1 MREKIASSKTAR
13 FAFHMLWYLL
23 SKTAPSMVK
32 RWLFWELKEGAFDTP
47 PSIDSVLT
55 THVFGKT
62 FKTPIGIFLPFK
74 GAEYPTDALIE
85 SGFGFGEFGP
95 YTLNAQKT
103 PQKIKF
109 LAHKNGVALQGDGY
123 PNPGLPPMAPFF
135 FKRRRFQVL
144 TGVNLISSPGTEPEA
159 LHVTGTLSAREE
171 LEAMVQKIAP
181 YCEYIVI
188 NAAHPSSEFYEIVGN
203 HDIMFSLIKSLKE
216 TATFMA
222 PFAPPKILLE
232 IPFDLTPA
240 QMLSVG
246 EIVRESALDGV
257 IIAGPHV
264 MSHAEN
270 PFNNASLP
278 VVFYGA
284 GTQSKIT
291 TQIRDMYRMTQG
303 NKTIIA
309 AGGVMNATD
318 AFEQLAAGASLIRT
332 DTALFF
338 NGPGW
343 LNKLYIDLADL
354 IKKNGFSSVKEV
366 IGSAADESE

>member
-1 MREKIASSKTAR
+1 
-13 FAFHMLWYLL
+13 
-23 SKTAPSMVK
+23 
-32 RWLFWELKEGAFDTP
+32 
-47 PSIDSVLT
+47 
-55 THVFGKT
+55 
-62 FKTPIGIFLPFK
+62 
-74 GAEYPTDALIE
+74 
-85 SGFGFGEFGP
+85 
-95 YTLNAQKT
+95 
-103 PQKIKF
+103 
-109 LAHKNGVALQGDGY
+109 
-123 PNPGLPPMAPFF
+123 MAPFF
-135 FKRRRFQVL
+135 LKRRRFNLL
-144 TGVNLISSPGTEPEA
+144 TGINLISSLGTEPEA
-159 LHVTGTLSAREE
+159 LHATGTLSAREE

-188 NAAHPSSEFYEIVGN
+188 NAAHPSSEFYETVGN

-216 TATFMA
+216 TAPFMA
-222 PFAPPKILLE
+222 PFAPQKIFLE
-232 IPFDLTPA
+232 IPFDLTPT

-318 AFEQLAAGASLIRT
+318 VFEQLAVGASLIRT